1 MKRSRSLRLAALAAL
16 LALAALATGC
26 GDDSGDSGDSTSDT
40 TATDTDTTTAA
51 VGFEGDLSGTFE
63 ITAGECTDAGVTAGS
78 SFRMVQPGGSVEDG
92 PFIDNGDSECGD
104 TTFTV
109 LSPGTEGGL
118 SSGVYQPASDPAF
131 DDAGNATSDTIFAPV
146 AFFGLAFSAA
156 TDETDAQSGD
166 PVPAPQLTATDGV
179 LSGDLSALAAYY
191 GGEVFNQGAP
201 KPGGENPGLTSGPTG
216 TIDTETGAFVLD
228 WQSQIEGGAFN
239 EFTGVWHLEG
249 TFSPA

>member
-1 MKRSRSLRLAALAAL
+1 MNRSPSLRLAALAAL
-16 LALAALATGC
+16 LALAAVATGC
-26 GDDSGDSGDSTSDT
+26 SGDDSDSDGDGSTET
-40 TATDTDTTTAA
+40 TATDTTTAE
-51 VGFEGDLSGTFE
+51 VGFEGELTGTFE

-78 SFRMVQPGGSVEDG
+78 FFRMVQPGGTVEDG
-92 PFIDNGDSECGD
+92 PFIDNGDSVCGD

-118 SSGVYQPASDPAF
+118 SSGVYQPAGDPAF
-131 DDAGNATSDTIFAPV
+131 DEAGNALSETIIAPV
-146 AFFGLAFSAA
+146 TFFGLAFSAA

-166 PVPAPQLTATDGV
+166 AVPAPQLSATDGQ
-179 LSGDLSALAAYY
+179 LSGDVSALAAYY

-216 TIDTETGAFVLD
+216 TIDPETGEFVLE
-228 WQSQIEGGAFN
+228 WVSQIEGGAFN
-239 EFTGVWHLEG
+239 EFSGVWHLEG